1 MKKIVKYL
9 FMIVLT
15 LFITPM
21 ITNASKLSDHVVD
34 GKFVFDSVKPK
45 TAEDLYLIYENIYY
59 EGFEDYDAY
68 HFYFLENT
76 CNSDLTKCTF
86 VESVNGVETQKEYE
100 IVYNYDEN
108 VKKVVDRIVKN
119 LPANKQTYELTD
131 LELVAYVNSGL
142 PDSKIA
148 SFCSE
153 IKKYIEYMNFSIDV
167 RYGDGDPFITL
178 GGGSTIFI
186 YDGVVY
192 HFDINPI
199 EVVSHHVFYVPDDTT
214 DVVSV
219 MMDRLNKNF
228 AGWNFEIKEMTPE
241 EFIEDYRQYLYSEDV
256 YCYNNRAACY
266 IEPNMSTYQEMEQY
280 STAEAYAD
288 AKNQYNVEHVINDLY
303 VNETSQSL
311 SENYHY
317 VMNEDKIYRVFVNGK
332 EIFKDRLPLYFIVKK
347 DSSKVKDNTFISV
360 DSESNVQIKTDE
372 TIPLDTLI
380 KVSRITSGDL
390 YDKIL
395 KLLSLTDADIFDLT
409 LFSNSLGK
417 NITKLDNGTF
427 EVGIPISDKLK
438 GKKLAVYYI
447 DENDNIVK
455 FKVNIK
461 DDFAIFNTNHFS
473 VYTLAEDTD
482 GVVEAATEEKK
493 INNPATNDNIGI
505 YIILSTVTLLGSA
518 VTFKRLRK
526 TN

>member
-1 MKKIVKYL
+1 MVSLFLILLNLKQLKIYIL
-9 FMIVLT
+9 F
-15 LFITPM
+15 
-21 ITNASKLSDHVVD
+21 
-34 GKFVFDSVKPK
+34 
-45 TAEDLYLIYENIYY
+45 
-59 EGFEDYDAY
+59 
-68 HFYFLENT
+68 
-76 CNSDLTKCTF
+76 
-86 VESVNGVETQKEYE
+86 
-100 IVYNYDEN
+100 EN

-119 LPANKQTYELTD
+119 LPVNKQTYELTD

-178 GGGSTIFI
+178 GGGSTIFV

-219 MMDRLNKNF
+219 MKERLNRNF

-241 EFIEDYRQYLYSEDV
+241 EFIEDYRQYLYSDDV
-256 YCYNNRAACY
+256 YCYNNREACY
-266 IEPNMSTYQEMEQY
+266 IEPNMSTYEEMEQY
-280 STAEAYAD
+280 ATAEAYAD

-317 VMNEDKIYRVFVNGK
+317 VMNEEKIYRVFANGK
-332 EIFKDRLPLYFIVKK
+332 DTFKDRLPLYFIVKK

-395 KLLSLTDADIFDLT
+395 KLLSLTDADIF
-409 LFSNSLGK
+409 
-417 NITKLDNGTF
+417 
-427 EVGIPISDKLK
+427 
-438 GKKLAVYYI
+438 
-447 DENDNIVK
+447 ENDNIVK

-461 DDFAIFNTNHFS
+461 DDFAVFNTNHFS

-482 GVVEAATEEKK
+482 EVVETTTEEKK

-505 YIILSTVTLLGSA
+505 YIILSTASLLGSA